1 MGSVSK
7 LCWKHLSL
15 LSIHSKYDMRAPI
28 RHRLE
33 SFFFPS
39 SLSPHS
45 PYSWC
50 VSPVRLR
57 LESLSPSLSLASVRL
72 RLKSQSLLSTHP
84 THEVRSPIQ
93 LRLESLFLSLF
104 PLTLLM
110 MCEPPSDSEPELALL
125 CVLDLLWLPRELKN
139 SASSCKTFTCTKL
152 TETRMSLKNKIR
164 MTIMFPVHSWRKLRF
179 NLYLIS
185 FFMYMFTLLIFL
197 TL

>member
-33 SFFFPS
+33 SLS
-39 SLSPHS
+39 SFL
-45 PYSWC
+45 
-50 VSPVRLR
+50 L
-57 LESLSPSLSLASVRL
+57 LSLPTHPTHDVWAPVRL

-84 THEVRSPIQ
+84 THEVRAPIQ
-93 LRLESLFLSLF
+93 LRLESLSLSLF

-152 TETRMSLKNKIR
+152 TETRMSLKNKFR

-185 FFMYMFTLLIFL
+185 FLCTCLHC
-197 TL
+197 

>member
-33 SFFFPS
+33 SLS
-39 SLSPHS
+39 SFLLLSLPTH
-45 PYSWC
+45 PTHDVWA
-50 VSPVRLR
+50 PVRLR
-57 LESLSPSLSLASVRL
+57 LESLSPSLSLAPVRL

-84 THEVRSPIQ
+84 THEVRAPIQ
-93 LRLESLFLSLF
+93 LRLESLSLSLF

-152 TETRMSLKNKIR
+152 TETRMSLKNKLR
-164 MTIMFPVHSWRKLRF
+164 MTIMFPVQSWRKLRF

-185 FFMYMFTLLIFL
+185 FLCTCLHCKFF
-197 TL
+197 